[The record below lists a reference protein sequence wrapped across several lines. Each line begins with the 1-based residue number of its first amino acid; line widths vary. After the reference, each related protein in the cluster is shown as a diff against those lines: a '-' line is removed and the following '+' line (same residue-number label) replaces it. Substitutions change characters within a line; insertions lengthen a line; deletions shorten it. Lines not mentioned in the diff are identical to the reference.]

1 MLLYSF
7 DSILADPHELED
19 EDALAEDDG
28 EKSGE
33 NPATSGSRGAA
44 YGGGNELFQ
53 SQFQL
58 HTVQQKLNQ
67 IVLLQ
72 VSKIK
77 QRINVNKLTLHYD
90 NLFCVLLSV

>member
-7 DSILADPHELED
+7 DSILSDLHELED

-33 NPATSGSRGAA
+33 NPSTSGSRGAA
-44 YGGGNELFQ
+44 YGGGNELLQ

-77 QRINVNKLTLHYD
+77 QRNQCK
-90 NLFCVLLSV
+90 